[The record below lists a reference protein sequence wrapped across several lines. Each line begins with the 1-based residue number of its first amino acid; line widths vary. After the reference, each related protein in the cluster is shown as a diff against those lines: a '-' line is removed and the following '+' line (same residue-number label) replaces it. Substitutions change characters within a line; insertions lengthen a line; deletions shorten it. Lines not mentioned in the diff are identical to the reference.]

1 MSIPT
6 WPSVLP
12 QDFQIDGYNETLPDV
27 TIRTK
32 MDAGPAKVRRR
43 FTTNVRPIK
52 CKLKVTDTQYVAL
65 ASFYQND
72 CAGGALSFI
81 WAIKDPVLVALFPAL
96 ITDVVNG
103 IVTLTLRFT
112 APPIRSVLTGG
123 DAVPAQSGVS
133 GVDLQF
139 EVMP

>member
-1 MSIPT
+1 MPV
-6 WPSVLP
+6 WPAALP
-12 QDFQIDGYNETLPDV
+12 QDFQIDGYGETLPDV

-43 FTTNVRPIK
+43 FTANVRPIK

-65 ASFYQND
+65 ASFFQND
-72 CAGGALSFI
+72 CAGGALSFT
-81 WAIKDPVLVALFPAL
+81 WNIKDPVLVALYPAL
-96 ITDVVNG
+96 IVDVVNG
-103 IVTLTLRFT
+103 IVQLTLRFT
-112 APPIRSVLTGG
+112 APPVRSVLTGA
-123 DAVPAQSGVS
+123 DAVPAQTGVS